1 MFEVVEPSVVDS
13 AVSGSDW
20 LGSAVTVTVE
30 PTTAGRFEGYTHAQ
44 TSGAATQTL
53 DAFAPSETRYVDV
66 YYVANADAD
75 YTVRYVLA
83 GTDTEIAQSKVVD
96 GQTFDVGITEQAIAI
111 DGYTLVGEPTQTFA
125 VGYGTVVTFEYTAD
139 AASIV
144 FDANAGG
151 AAVSGMPATI
161 EGATGEPIEAAW
173 PAAAPQRAGY
183 TFVGWFDSPDGTGA
197 ALTDFPTDTFP
208 AGTTTYYAVWSA
220 IPPVVPGD
228 GTGDGTGTPAPTP
241 VIPGVPTPIDGAV
254 ATVVSPLAG
263 AMQGAVEPLMSQG
276 AEEFIGDDATPLA
289 SGQGGSH
296 AACWVHYYMFLGLI
310 IAAVYYAIA
319 SGRRAGFTSRLK
331 EFEAGVLGTGHAG
344 GNGSER

>member
-44 TSGAATQTL
+44 TIGAATQTL

-83 GTDTEIAQSKVVD
+83 GTDIEIAQSKVVD
-96 GQTFDVGITEQAIAI
+96 GQTFGASVTEQAIDI

-183 TFVGWFDSPDGTGA
+183 TFVGWFDNPDGTGA
-197 ALTDFPTDTFP
+197 ALAGLPDGHVPGGHDDVLRGMERHP
-208 AGTTTYYAVWSA
+208 AGC
-220 IPPVVPGD
+220 P
-228 GTGDGTGTPAPTP
+228 
-241 VIPGVPTPIDGAV
+241 
-254 ATVVSPLAG
+254 
-263 AMQGAVEPLMSQG
+263 
-276 AEEFIGDDATPLA
+276 
-289 SGQGGSH
+289 
-296 AACWVHYYMFLGLI
+296 
-310 IAAVYYAIA
+310 
-319 SGRRAGFTSRLK
+319 RRRHG
-331 EFEAGVLGTGHAG
+331 
-344 GNGSER
+344 